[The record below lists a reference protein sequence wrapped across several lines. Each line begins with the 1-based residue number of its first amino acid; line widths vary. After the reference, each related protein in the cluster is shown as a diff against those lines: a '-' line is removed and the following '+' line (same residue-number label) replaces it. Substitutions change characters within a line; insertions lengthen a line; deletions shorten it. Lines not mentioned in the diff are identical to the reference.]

1 MNQIL
6 EMRQKRAELWDAAKA
21 FLDEHQ
27 DEHGTMSA
35 EDAATYDKMEAEVVS
50 LGKTIERMERQEA
63 IDRELNA
70 PTSAPLAAKPGKPGE
85 VKTGRASDEYR
96 QMFWTALRGH
106 GSIAELRNALQIETD
121 SEGGYLVP
129 DEYERTLVKALED
142 QNIMRSLCTIIRTD
156 SGERKIPVVA
166 SQGTASWVE
175 EEGDIP
181 ESDDSFSQ
189 ITIGAHKAATMIK
202 VSDELLRDSVFDLP
216 SYIAGEFARRIGA
229 AEEDAFINGDG
240 SHKPM
245 GLLHETNGA
254 GVGVTTASGTAFT
267 TDELIDLVHSV
278 RGVYRPQSVFLM
290 NDTTVRALRKLKDG
304 NGNYLWQPGLREGEP
319 DKLLNHRVLTSAHM
333 PEIAAGNKVI
343 LFGDFKSYW
352 IADREGRSFKRLNK
366 LYAKTGQVG
375 FLATERVDGRLVLSE
390 AIKCLQMKAS

>member
-6 EMRQKRAELWDAAKA
+6 EMRQKRADLWDAAKA

-27 DEHGTMSA
+27 DENGTMSA
-35 EDAATYDKMEAEVVS
+35 EDAAAYDKMEADVIK
-50 LGKTIERMERQEA
+50 LGKAIDRLERQAE

-70 PTSAPLAAKPGKPGE
+70 PTSIPLVSKPGKPGE
-85 VKTGRASDEYR
+85 DKTGRASDEYR

-142 QNIMRSLCTIIRTD
+142 QTIMRSLCTIIRTD

-202 VSDELLRDSVFDLP
+202 VSDELLRDSVFDLQ

-245 GLLHETNGA
+245 GLLHTTNGA

-278 RGVYRPQSVFLM
+278 RGVYRPRSAFLM
-290 NDTTVRALRKLKDG
+290 NDTTIRALRKLKDG
-304 NGNYLWQPGLREGEP
+304 NGVYLWQPGLREGEP

-352 IADREGRSFKRLNK
+352 IADREGRSFKRLNE

-375 FLATERVDGRLVLSE
+375 FLATERVDGRLVLGE